1 MQTETLPEL
10 KSIPPSAKVKVS
22 SRRFVVAWISDDE
35 RIIYQR
41 VYCTKTGQE
50 ALIQMLKEE
59 VSAELFCI
67 KDFYYMD
74 EVISTAFDL
83 GYHVSVIPV

>member
-1 MQTETLPEL
+1 MQTEILPEVTNL
-10 KSIPPSAKVKVS
+10 PKVKTS
-22 SRRFVVAWISDDE
+22 SKRFVVAWFTE
-35 RIIYQR
+35 HEGAIYQR
-41 VYCTKTGQE
+41 VFSTKTGQE
-50 ALIQMLKEE
+50 AIIQMLKEE

>member
-1 MQTETLPEL
+1 MQTVILPEVTN
-10 KSIPPSAKVKVS
+10 IPPMPKVKTS
-22 SRRFVVAWISDDE
+22 SRRFVVAWFNEHDG
-35 RIIYQR
+35 IIHQQIYSVR
-41 VYCTKTGQE
+41 TGQE
-50 ALIQMLKEE
+50 AIIQMLKDE

-83 GYHVSVIPV
+83 GYHVSVISV